1 MNIDDIIRDA
11 ADTIRQIPALSS
23 VEVFE
28 EDKGDIAQELERAIA
43 QQAFSVTV
51 GWNGFTPQIG
61 GPTAPHATPF
71 GTVKIVVAVFEMPA
85 VNRAGDGTPRLLGAA
100 KEIAKALDGAASEGM
115 DETLHLR
122 AISPIQ
128 QLDRGVIT
136 CDVEFETKA
145 TL

>member
-23 VEVFE
+23 ASVLE
-28 EDKGDIAQELERAIA
+28 EDKGDIAKKLETSVA
-43 QQAFSVTV
+43 QQAFCVTV

-61 GPTAPHATPF
+61 GPTAPRETPF
-71 GTVKIVVAVFEMPA
+71 GTARIVVAVFEKPV
-85 VNRAGDGTPRLLGAA
+85 VNRSREGTTRLLGAA
-100 KEIAKALDGAASEGM
+100 REIAKALDGAASEGM
-115 DETLHLR
+115 DDTLHLR
-122 AISPIQ
+122 AISQIQ

>member
-1 MNIDDIIRDA
+1 MNIDNIIHDA
-11 ADTIRQIPALSS
+11 ADTVRQIRALSS

-28 EDKGDIAQELERAIA
+28 EDKGDIAQEIDRAIA
-43 QQAFSVTV
+43 QQSFCVTV

-61 GPTAPHATPF
+61 GPTAPRETPF
-71 GTVKIVVAVFEMPA
+71 GTVKVVVAVFENP
-85 VNRAGDGTPRLLGAA
+85 VLNRSTEGTPRLLGAA

-115 DETLHLR
+115 DDALHLR
-122 AISPIQ
+122 AISQIQ
-128 QLDRGVIT
+128 LLDRGVIT

>member
-11 ADTIRQIPALSS
+11 ADTVRQIPALSS

-28 EDKGDIAQELERAIA
+28 EDKGDIAQEIDRAIA
-43 QQAFSVTV
+43 QQSFCVTV

-61 GPTAPHATPF
+61 GQTAPHETPF
-71 GTVKIVVAVFEMPA
+71 GTVKIVVSVFESPV
-85 VNRAGDGTPRLLGAA
+85 VNRTDERAPRLLGAA

-115 DETLHLR
+115 DETLHLS
-122 AISPIQ
+122 AISQIQ